1 MRKQA
6 CLRRVEEQV
15 SAITT
20 EHAQSWLLQQCLT
33 YSIGVVK
40 KEARLAGGS
49 RLTLLMLCGPVEKVR
64 TTVENQLSRKQ
75 RPGLPCLLRS
85 LLVWTVE
92 GGSEEAQNR
101 AYSNEL
107 GSILNQRM
115 LARRAQ
121 DIVPA
126 TFFS

>member
-1 MRKQA
+1 M
-6 CLRRVEEQV
+6 
-15 SAITT
+15 
-20 EHAQSWLLQQCLT
+20 
-33 YSIGVVK
+33 VK
-40 KEARLAGGS
+40 KEACLAGGS
-49 RLTLLMLCGPVEKVR
+49 RLTLLMLCGPEEKVR